1 MAKWRYDVE
10 QREELGER
18 RAATLES
25 LVPLYIAGA
34 LGNPRLEVIE
44 DATWGTQ
51 VHVRLHAG
59 EVDPRTGRR
68 VEAVVDEDEAFEV
81 GASHPEGSDDVLSLR
96 DPRRLVAAIAGGS
109 RLVLRVPVRRQGRV
123 KIAFGIEGL
132 DLERLRVPP
141 PG

>member
-10 QREELGER
+10 QREDLGER
-18 RAATLES
+18 RTATLDS
-25 LVPLYIAGA
+25 LLPLYIAGK
-34 LGNPRLEVIE
+34 LGNPRLEIVE

-51 VHVRLHAG
+51 VQVRLHAG

-68 VEAVVDEDEAFEV
+68 VEAVVDEAEPFEV
-81 GASHPEGSDDVLSLR
+81 GASHPEGSHDALSLR
-96 DPRRLVAAIAGGS
+96 EPHRLAAAIAGGGK
-109 RLVLRVPVRRQGRV
+109 LVLRVPVRRQGRV

-132 DLERLRVPP
+132 DMERLRVPP